1 MNCNVR
7 TTRQIL
13 NGLVIAAVAA
23 FGLVMAGT
31 PAAAPGDDAASTQ
44 ATKDTSSALVQLNGD
59 PLSTYVRTK
68 PAQGKKIDFNG
79 NAVKSY
85 RAQLSALR
93 NDYKAWL
100 RANVPQA
107 KVTAEFDISLN
118 ARSEEHTSE
127 LQSHHDLVC
136 RLLLEKKKKK

>member
-1 MNCNVR
+1 MMNRNVR
-7 TTRQIL
+7 TTRQML

-31 PAAAPGDDAASTQ
+31 PAAAPSDDAASTQ
-44 ATKDTSSALVQLNGD
+44 DTSSALVQLNGD

-100 RANVPQA
+100 RANWKMP
-107 KVTAEFDISLN
+107 
-118 ARSEEHTSE
+118 
-127 LQSHHDLVC
+127 
-136 RLLLEKKKKK
+136 